1 MKILV
6 YGINY
11 SPELTGIGKYTGE
24 MVEWM
29 AQQGHDVR
37 VITAPPYYPQWKV
50 NGRYSSW
57 RYRREE
63 GDAIVWRCPL
73 YVPEQPSTLKRLLH
87 LGSFALSSFFP
98 LLAQRRWKPD
108 RIIGVVPTLFC
119 TPGMRLLAKL
129 SGARTLLH
137 IQDYE
142 VDAMLGLGMAGKGK
156 RGAVAKLASAFE
168 RSGLLN
174 MDHISTISRSM
185 MNKAQE
191 KGVDAQ
197 KVIFFPNWSEVA
209 RFRDVNDAD
218 ALALRQQLGLPDDKK
233 IILYSGNIGEKQ
245 GLESVIDAAALL
257 SEQPWLFVIVGQG
270 GGKARLES
278 MSSERGLNNVMFF
291 PLQSYDALPALLKM
305 ADCHLV
311 VQKRGA
317 ADAVL
322 PSKLTNILAVGG
334 NAVITAEPET
344 ELGQLCDAHPGIAVC
359 VEPESVNAL
368 VGGIQQAL
376 TMPKVNT
383 VAREYAERTLDKE
396 NVLSQFIAD
405 IRGT

>member
-24 MVEWM
+24 MVAWM

-129 SGARTLLH
+129 SGRARCCIFRITKLMPCWDL
-137 IQDYE
+137 
-142 VDAMLGLGMAGKGK
+142 AW
-156 RGAVAKLASAFE
+156 RAKASAVWW
-168 RSGLLN
+168 
-174 MDHISTISRSM
+174 
-185 MNKAQE
+185 Q
-191 KGVDAQ
+191 
-197 KVIFFPNWSEVA
+197 NW
-209 RFRDVNDAD
+209 
-218 ALALRQQLGLPDDKK
+218 P
-233 IILYSGNIGEKQ
+233 
-245 GLESVIDAAALL
+245 ALL
-257 SEQPWLFVIVGQG
+257 S
-270 GGKARLES
+270 
-278 MSSERGLNNVMFF
+278 
-291 PLQSYDALPALLKM
+291 
-305 ADCHLV
+305 
-311 VQKRGA
+311 
-317 ADAVL
+317 
-322 PSKLTNILAVGG
+322 AVG
-334 NAVITAEPET
+334 
-344 ELGQLCDAHPGIAVC
+344 C
-359 VEPESVNAL
+359 
-368 VGGIQQAL
+368 
-376 TMPKVNT
+376 
-383 VAREYAERTLDKE
+383 
-396 NVLSQFIAD
+396 
-405 IRGT
+405 